1 MKYAQRSNE
10 HAACGRASRTSLRHG
25 LAVSVFTC
33 ALAFAGP
40 ASAYS
45 DPDRFGM
52 DTALGG
58 SDGRY
63 FTGSPVDGFGCDV
76 CHSGGDEPTGIVI
89 RNLPVTGYV
98 KGTTYDVEIAL
109 PESIKS
115 TGIQLEFIGR
125 DGRAAG
131 TVSLPD
137 ESAVDARSRCGG
149 SADEAVASYVT
160 ELPDEGRTIV
170 GLRACD
176 AKALR
181 FRFTAPDTA
190 DLTFSGGIVS
200 SDDSATVTGDG
211 YASLNRI
218 LYRQGEAAAKSTS
231 SCAISPSAGGA
242 EKFGFF
248 WLALATAA
256 LLLRRRH

>member
-1 MKYAQRSNE
+1 
-10 HAACGRASRTSLRHG
+10 L
-25 LAVSVFTC
+25 VS
-33 ALAFAGP
+33 ALALASQ

-45 DPDRFGM
+45 DPDRFGL

-76 CHSGGDEPTGIVI
+76 CHSGGEDPAGIVI
-89 RNLPVTGYV
+89 RGLPVTGYV
-98 KGTTYDVEIAL
+98 KGTTYDVEIGL
-109 PESIKS
+109 PEAGKS
-115 TGIQLEFIGR
+115 FGIQLEFIGR

-131 TVSLPD
+131 NISLPD

-149 SADEAVASYVT
+149 SADEAVASYLT
-160 ELPDEGRTIV
+160 ELPDEGRAII

-190 DLTFSGGIVS
+190 DLTFSGGIVA

-211 YASLNRI
+211 FASLNRI
-218 LYRQGEAAAKSTS
+218 IYRQGEAAAKTSSS
-231 SCAISPSAGGA
+231 SCAVSPSGAGGG
-242 EKFGFF
+242 KLGLFG
-248 WLALATAA
+248 LALAAAA
-256 LLLRRRH
+256 LLSRRRR